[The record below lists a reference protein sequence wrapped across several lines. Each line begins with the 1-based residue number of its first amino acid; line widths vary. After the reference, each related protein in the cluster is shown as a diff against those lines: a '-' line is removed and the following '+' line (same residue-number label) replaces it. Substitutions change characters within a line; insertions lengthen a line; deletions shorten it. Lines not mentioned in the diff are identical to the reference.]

1 MPETDCNVPLKKVV
15 ISDAA
20 MPFVARGGRVFPG
33 QIIAHDQGIED
44 REEVLVVDM
53 KNNPLGTVQVF
64 IESQR

>member
-64 IESQR
+64 IES

>member
-33 QIIAHDQGIED
+33 QVIAHDQGIEY

-64 IESQR
+64 VES

>member
-1 MPETDCNVPLKKVV
+1 MV

-64 IESQR
+64 IES

>member
-1 MPETDCNVPLKKVV
+1 MQETNCVTLKKVV

-33 QIIAHDQGIED
+33 QVISHDQGIKD

-53 KNNPLGTVQVF
+53 RNNPLGTVEVF
-64 IESQR
+64 FGP

>member
-33 QIIAHDQGIED
+33 QVIAHDQGIED

-64 IESQR
+64 IES

>member
-1 MPETDCNVPLKKVV
+1 MPETSCNEPIRKVV

-33 QIIAHDQGIED
+33 QVIAHDQGIED

-64 IESQR
+64 IEP

>member
-1 MPETDCNVPLKKVV
+1 MSEISCHEPIRKVV

-33 QIIAHDQGIED
+33 QIISHDQGIVD

-53 KNNPLGTVQVF
+53 KNHPIGTVQVF
-64 IESQR
+64 IGS

>member
-33 QIIAHDQGIED
+33 QVIAHDQGIED
-44 REEVLVVDM
+44 REEVLVLDM

-64 IESQR
+64 IES

>member
-1 MPETDCNVPLKKVV
+1 MQETNCDVPLKKVV

-33 QIIAHDQGIED
+33 QVISHDQGIKD

-53 KNNPLGTVQVF
+53 RNNPLGTVEVF
-64 IESQR
+64 FGP